1 MDGMSFDFKDLQ
13 NSASSAYVNFITVSK
28 EAIDKAFL
36 STDIKRQFQG
46 SEIMKL
52 RPMNAA
58 NEKVVKTGEPK
69 VYVDFLVQVGIN
81 TLGLAISVSQCPKI
95 YDIDFIH

>member
-1 MDGMSFDFKDLQ
+1 MDSMSFDFNDLQ
-13 NSASSAYVNFITVSK
+13 DSGTNAYLNFITVSK

-52 RPMNAA
+52 RPVNAVG
-58 NEKVVKTGEPK
+58 EKTVKPGEPK
-69 VYVDFLVQVGIN
+69 VYVDFLVQVRI
-81 TLGLAISVSQCPKI
+81 LRRMFSLPLV
-95 YDIDFIH
+95 YIHCHNL